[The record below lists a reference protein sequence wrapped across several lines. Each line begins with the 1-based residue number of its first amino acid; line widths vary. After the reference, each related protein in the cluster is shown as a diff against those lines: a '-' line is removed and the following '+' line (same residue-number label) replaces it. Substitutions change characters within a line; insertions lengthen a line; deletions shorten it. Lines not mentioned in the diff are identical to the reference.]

1 MHFITGE
8 PRFSVHQYS
17 RCEKVANIFA
27 QNYSYMANGS
37 DAPKIEVSFHLLM
50 FAHLGGCLWC
60 EGEGL
65 ALSAVGANDGLLLSS
80 YLSLHVF
87 IFFAHLGGCLWCEGE
102 GLSHCA

>member
-1 MHFITGE
+1 MWHQGEAQWFISKVWWFVHFITGE

-17 RCEKVANIFA
+17 RCEKVGNIFA
-27 QNYSYMANGS
+27 QNYSFIANGS

-65 ALSAVGANDGLLLSS
+65 
-80 YLSLHVF
+80 
-87 IFFAHLGGCLWCEGE
+87 
-102 GLSHCA
+102 SHCAVAIGKMAWI

>member
-50 FAHLGGCLWC
+50 FAHLGGGLW
-60 EGEGL
+60 G
-65 ALSAVGANDGLLLSS
+65 
-80 YLSLHVF
+80 
-87 IFFAHLGGCLWCEGE
+87 EGE
-102 GLSHCA
+102 GLSHCVISIIRGHLQENNKCHSPNKPVIEEFS